1 MSPRR
6 TGIRWMTV
14 AWAASTIWS
23 LTDRSFGAPT
33 GTQPPADRRKQM
45 IAVLSASG
53 PHASLGQQARVWDR
67 FVGTWDCD
75 FGFYGEDGSVRRLP
89 GELEFGWVLDGRAI
103 QDLWI
108 TYPKPGEK
116 ERGIGTSIR
125 FFDDRAR
132 TWRVLFVNPKYG
144 AVLSVQGGVEGDRI
158 VLRGQ
163 DTEGGQLRWSF
174 NDIKDDSFTWRGEK
188 SRDEGKTWRLEEEH
202 HMRRRSAGRAK
213 VEE

>member
-1 MSPRR
+1 M
-6 TGIRWMTV
+6 
-14 AWAASTIWS
+14 
-23 LTDRSFGAPT
+23 
-33 GTQPPADRRKQM
+33 
-45 IAVLSASG
+45 
-53 PHASLGQQARVWDR
+53 
-67 FVGTWDCD
+67 
-75 FGFYGEDGSVRRLP
+75 
-89 GELEFGWVLDGRAI
+89 
-103 QDLWI
+103 
-108 TYPKPGEK
+108 
-116 ERGIGTSIR
+116 
-125 FFDDRAR
+125 
-132 TWRVLFVNPKYG
+132 LFVNPKYG